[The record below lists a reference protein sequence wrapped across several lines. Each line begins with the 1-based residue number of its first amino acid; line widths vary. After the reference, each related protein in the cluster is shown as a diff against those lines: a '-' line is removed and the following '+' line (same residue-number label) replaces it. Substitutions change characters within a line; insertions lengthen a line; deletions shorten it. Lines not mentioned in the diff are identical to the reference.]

1 MMQNIEDYEI
11 SDLIIKKKKKKWP
24 NSIEGGSPNHINH
37 KNHTKIARKMA

>member
-11 SDLIIKKKKKKWP
+11 SDLIKKKKKKLP